1 MIDMVTIYSMS
12 ISLLIDGYNLLHAT
26 GALNLT
32 RGANALAK
40 ARDRLLAQIAGSLTE
55 TDRLKTQVVFDAR
68 RSGTASTLDSEVIV
82 RGMTVTFAVG
92 FHEADEL
99 LEQIIRQH
107 PNPKTLTVVSSD
119 LRVQRC
125 ATARKAIAI
134 GSDGWLMQ
142 ALDGPRPSTN
152 NTADESEEHEPRSDL
167 SAEEVQKWLR
177 EFGW

>member
-1 MIDMVTIYSMS
+1 MS

-26 GALNLT
+26 GAINVS

-40 ARDRLLAQIAGSLTE
+40 ARNRMLAQIAGSLTE
-55 TDRLKTQVVFDAR
+55 PERLKTQVVFDAR
-68 RSGTASTLDSEVIV
+68 RTGSSNGIENETIV

-92 FHEADEL
+92 FAEADEL

-107 PNPKTLTVVSSD
+107 SQPKTLTVVSSD

-134 GSDGWLMQ
+134 GSDQWLMQ
-142 ALDGPRPSTN
+142 MLDGPHQP
-152 NTADESEEHEPRSDL
+152 ESSDL
-167 SAEEVQKWLR
+167 TPEDKKADMSPEEVQKWLR
-177 EFGW
+177 EFGL

>member
-1 MIDMVTIYSMS
+1 MS

-26 GALNLT
+26 GALNLS
-32 RGANALAK
+32 RGAGALSK
-40 ARDRLLAQIAGSLTE
+40 ARDRLLSQIAGSLTE
-55 TDRLKTQVVFDAR
+55 AERLRTQVVFDAR
-68 RSGTASTLDSEVIV
+68 RGSTSSKLDSEIIV

-92 FHEADEL
+92 FAEADEL

-107 PNPKTLTVVSSD
+107 PHPRTLTVVSSD

-125 ATARKAIAI
+125 ATTRKAIAV

-142 ALDGPRPSTN
+142 ALDGPRAPST
-152 NTADESEEHEPRSDL
+152 TSDEPDDHEVKADL
-167 SAEEVQKWLR
+167 SAEEVQKWLK

>member
-1 MIDMVTIYSMS
+1 MTLT
-12 ISLLIDGYNLLHAT
+12 LLIDGYNLLHAT
-26 GALNLT
+26 GALHLS
-32 RGANALAK
+32 RGPSGLAK
-40 ARDRLLAQIAGSLTE
+40 ARERMLAQIAGSLSE

-68 RSGTASTLDSEVIV
+68 RSGSSTMIESEVVV

-92 FHEADEL
+92 FAEADEL

-107 PNPKTLTVVSSD
+107 PQPKSLTVVSSD

-134 GSDGWLMQ
+134 GSDQWLMQ
-142 ALDGPRPSTN
+142 QLDGRPTKMEPIEPQ
-152 NTADESEEHEPRSDL
+152 DPSEEKSDL
-167 SAEEVQKWLR
+167 SPEEVQKWLK